1 MSGAAG
7 LNNHEGSRFTSD
19 TAALSPVM
27 QAVKARGLF
36 FLDSKT
42 SPASKAEHVARAA
55 GIKAGGRD
63 IFLDDDQSEAAVRA
77 QLTALAATAKRQGA
91 AIAIGHPHV
100 VTLRLLAEWLADDH
114 SVTLVTLE
122 MAMRAKDA
130 RALALR

>member
-1 MSGAAG
+1 M
-7 LNNHEGSRFTSD
+7 
-19 TAALSPVM
+19 
-27 QAVKARGLF
+27 
-36 FLDSKT
+36 
-42 SPASKAEHVARAA
+42 
-55 GIKAGGRD
+55 
-63 IFLDDDQSEAAVRA
+63 RA

>member
-1 MSGAAG
+1 
-7 LNNHEGSRFTSD
+7 
-19 TAALSPVM
+19 M

-42 SPASKAEHVARAA
+42 SPASKVEHVARAA

-100 VTLRLLAEWLADDH
+100 VTLRLADDH